1 MEEKPPMQKQSFA
14 YILGWS
20 QEKIAGQ
27 NRNLVNAVTL
37 CTQHPTHQMSWLMC
51 VLAFASC

>member
-27 NRNLVNAVTL
+27 NPFVHNIQLTRCLG
-37 CTQHPTHQMSWLMC
+37 
-51 VLAFASC
+51 

>member
-37 CTQHPTHQMSWLMC
+37 YYTTPNLTRCLG
-51 VLAFASC
+51 